1 VNQLDLDDRYG
12 RKRSNLR
19 FLAYAIFAALFGWLL
34 WSASFHSNPVVVS
47 NLLSFNEINEK
58 SMGIKF
64 ELTRSNPNQI
74 IDCRL
79 TAVDIDMNIVGEIIH
94 RIPAGAKHEVI
105 NTQIPTRVHSVSASV
120 ARCIA
125 AN

>member
-1 VNQLDLDDRYG
+1 
-12 RKRSNLR
+12 
-19 FLAYAIFAALFGWLL
+19 
-34 WSASFHSNPVVVS
+34 VVS

-105 NTQIPTRVHSVSASV
+105 STQIPTRVHSVSASV